1 MSHYVLVACAIL
13 ALLRNEPGADN
24 VAAAIN
30 AANNGEA
37 EITMHK
43 ATLLEVYYDLYRTFG
58 KEKADLVLSEIKKCP
73 IEINAEITDEIFNE
87 AGRLKATY
95 KISFA
100 DSFALAQ
107 TIVLD
112 GELLTADHH
121 EFDLLEG
128 VESIRFL
135 WIR

>member
-1 MSHYVLVACAIL
+1 MIRYVLDACALL
-13 ALLRNEPGADN
+13 ALLRDEPGADK

-37 EITMHK
+37 EIVMHK
-43 ATLLEVYYDLYRTFG
+43 ANLLEVYYDLYRSLG
-58 KEKADLVLSEIKKCP
+58 KEKADSILSEIMKRP
-73 IEINAEITDEIFNE
+73 IKINAEITDEIFSE
-87 AGRLKATY
+87 AGRIKASF

-107 TIVLD
+107 ASVS
-112 GELLTADHH
+112 GSELLTADHH
-121 EFDLLEG
+121 EFGAIEG
-128 VESIRFL
+128 HENIRFC